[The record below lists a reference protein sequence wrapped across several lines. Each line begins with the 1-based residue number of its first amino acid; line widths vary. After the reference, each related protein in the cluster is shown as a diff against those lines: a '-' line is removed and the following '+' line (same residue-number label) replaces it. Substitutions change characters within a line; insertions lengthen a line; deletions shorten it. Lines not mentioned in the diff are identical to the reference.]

1 MTQGGLRL
9 DPRDPRGPAQWLGPR
24 GGGSGPGE
32 GAWELRAVTVPTG
45 AVPSALRQGVGQDD
59 ETKGEIQCWVRPGYE
74 IASLL
79 SPKFS
84 HYPRQGLLGP
94 WAPHMGVEAS

>member
-9 DPRDPRGPAQWLGPR
+9 DPRDPRGPAQRLGPR
-24 GGGSGPGE
+24 GGGSGPRE

-79 SPKFS
+79 SPKSS